1 MLVTT
6 QVKQIAEAISR
17 FEICKEWLR
26 CVGQCYHL
34 EIFPLLFVKCSK
46 FYIWFDGI
54 RTLYGFG
61 FSFMFVLQCR
71 SS

>member
-6 QVKQIAEAISR
+6 QVKQNAEAIAR

-26 CVGQCYHL
+26 CVRQCYHI
-34 EIFPLLFVKCSK
+34 EIFPLLIVKCSK
-46 FYIWFDGI
+46 FYICFDGI

-61 FSFMFVLQCR
+61 FSFMFVLQ
-71 SS
+71 